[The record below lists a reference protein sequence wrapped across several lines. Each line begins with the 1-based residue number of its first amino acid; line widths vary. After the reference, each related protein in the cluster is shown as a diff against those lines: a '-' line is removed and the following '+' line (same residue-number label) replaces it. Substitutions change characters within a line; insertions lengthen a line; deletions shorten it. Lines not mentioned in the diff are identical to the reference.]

1 MSNAGGG
8 GPRIATEGGPG
19 MAYFMNNRIL
29 ALPVTEGNRIKGKV
43 ALRTGARPRLPSKII
58 FP

>member
-1 MSNAGGG
+1 
-8 GPRIATEGGPG
+8 
-19 MAYFMNNRIL
+19 MAYFINNRIL